1 MTHLQ
6 RSVMVMILAGI
17 FLFGILFCS
26 KESSEKIREQWIHI
40 KTEQFLEKMCRVG
53 KCSYEELQ
61 LFHKALNLGSVSSEI
76 RLEEYQK
83 ESNSAEKPCYYL
95 VLWDEISEQ
104 LVEDGVYE
112 FEKGSVINVCIRVT
126 DRVHFREYQTYGKV
140 K

>member
-1 MTHLQ
+1 MKGRLQ
-6 RSVMVMILAGI
+6 
-17 FLFGILFCS
+17 
-26 KESSEKIREQWIHI
+26 EQVFRLCLHFPPQPNLC
-40 KTEQFLEKMCRVG
+40 KGQG
-53 KCSYEELQ
+53 

-126 DRVHFREYQTYGKV
+126 DRVQFREYQTYGKV